1 MIFGIA
7 GNTTK
12 GLVKGVIPEL
22 VKWLSDR
29 KLDYYLDIELSNYLQ
44 LPFHTK
50 NDKLSVIAEKCDIVL
65 AFGGDGTILS
75 TAREVGTAN
84 VPILGINL
92 GGLGFLTEVGLDEL
106 YPTLENVINNQYT
119 IVERMVME
127 AVVHDQNEK
136 TTYYALND
144 IVVDRGGFSRVI
156 RIDVYIDDD
165 YLNSYLGDGIIVA
178 TQTGSTAYS
187 LSAFGP
193 ILFPDVKCMIINP
206 ICPHSLTVRPMVI
219 PDTSVVRIVPHCRE
233 SIISMSV
240 DGQVSQQFPKTA
252 NVEIVL
258 KKADYFIRWVHR
270 ENKNFNDL
278 LRRKLNW
285 GMDNRTH

>member
-92 GGLGFLTEVGLDEL
+92 GGLGF
-106 YPTLENVINNQYT
+106 
-119 IVERMVME
+119 
-127 AVVHDQNEK
+127 
-136 TTYYALND
+136 
-144 IVVDRGGFSRVI
+144 
-156 RIDVYIDDD
+156 
-165 YLNSYLGDGIIVA
+165 
-178 TQTGSTAYS
+178 
-187 LSAFGP
+187 
-193 ILFPDVKCMIINP
+193 
-206 ICPHSLTVRPMVI
+206 
-219 PDTSVVRIVPHCRE
+219 
-233 SIISMSV
+233 
-240 DGQVSQQFPKTA
+240 
-252 NVEIVL
+252 
-258 KKADYFIRWVHR
+258 
-270 ENKNFNDL
+270 
-278 LRRKLNW
+278 
-285 GMDNRTH
+285 